1 MWDFSSNNMLGII
14 WLKFSVLMFYFWTSR
29 QQVQFYK
36 LVKSG
41 RMRIETVLRIE
52 TVSWEIASQAAFA
65 IQITSNKFILW
76 VLLVFKM
83 IKMSVTSFFF
93 GTFFERLYNTLI
105 CRLQNG
111 YNIWEK
117 KSNHYCFEVFN
128 FWRCAVQLLIINRIF
143 LFLFYIFMS
152 SFLIHSL
159 KFEMSSMLSY
169 LLYNV
174 GNGCDS
180 LGTMHFLRS
189 AINYDKH
196 RKFFSSR
203 HVSH

>member
-1 MWDFSSNNMLGII
+1 MECVVQTLSISSSEEWFGKSCQDWNSRRLSYLLEIPSQFLTYHLWQLNAQMWDFSSNNMLGII
-14 WLKFSVLMFYFWTSR
+14 WLKFSVLVFYFWTSR

-117 KSNHYCFEVFN
+117 KSNHYCF
-128 FWRCAVQLLIINRIF
+128 
-143 LFLFYIFMS
+143 
-152 SFLIHSL
+152 
-159 KFEMSSMLSY
+159 
-169 LLYNV
+169 
-174 GNGCDS
+174 
-180 LGTMHFLRS
+180 
-189 AINYDKH
+189 
-196 RKFFSSR
+196 
-203 HVSH
+203 